1 MGKGDFTVAGQGKDQ
16 STITANHLWSLFEI
30 DSTDGEDRN
39 FKLENVA
46 IKDAVSTSDGA
57 AINLKGEN
65 STATVTNV
73 AFESNS
79 SANGGAVSNNAG
91 TANITGSDF
100 KSNTATVNGGA
111 INNVNGAQTTFATAT
126 FEGNYSGANGGAI

>member
-1 MGKGDFTVAGQGKDQ
+1 MRTLLYIKSSQTSEIWAKATLLVAGQGKDQ
-16 STITANHLWSLFEI
+16 STITGNHLWSLFEI

-100 KSNTATVNGGA
+100 KSNTCNRKRRS
-111 INNVNGAQTTFATAT
+111 NK
-126 FEGNYSGANGGAI
+126 